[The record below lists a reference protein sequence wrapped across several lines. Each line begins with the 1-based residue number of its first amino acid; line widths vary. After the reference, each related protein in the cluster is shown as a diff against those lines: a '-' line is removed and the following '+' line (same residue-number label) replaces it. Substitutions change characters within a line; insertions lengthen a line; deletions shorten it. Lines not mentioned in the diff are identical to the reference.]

1 MSAHIEKLKERL
13 ASGEISMEEFVQMKA
28 LITDDSEDT
37 NSPSAKIFGKVSGFV
52 QDKMNKGQETNS
64 TRIEIS
70 NKEFGTII
78 FEGDALVISGE
89 RRLLSSIASVNYG
102 SGSFSFNFV
111 PMEKATYVRVVFDDG
126 SVFNISEDRVYT
138 SFGAHGKLTKLYTQL
153 AKATSQKRL
162 NALAGRLRANG
173 QILLSSDVQLMRD
186 GTVSDGRSMVNLKK
200 AATNGD
206 IGIGM
211 EWQSLG
217 LSNGSNPNLISL
229 SETKIKTRYSFG
241 FGGNAGSAKPGI
253 IQFII
258 THEDQDVAKSLLLWL
273 SKDENFL

>member
-28 LITDDSEDT
+28 LINDDNEDT

-52 QDKMNKGQETNS
+52 QDKMNKGLETNS

-70 NKEFGTII
+70 NKEFGSII
-78 FEGDALVISGE
+78 LEDDALVISGE
-89 RRLLSSIASVNYG
+89 RRLVSSIASVNYG
-102 SGSFSFNFV
+102 SGSFSFNFI

-126 SVFNISEDRVYT
+126 NVFNISEDRVYT

-186 GTVSDGRSMVNLKK
+186 GTVSDGKSIVNLKK
-200 AATNGD
+200 AATTVT
-206 IGIGM
+206 
-211 EWQSLG
+211 L
-217 LSNGSNPNLISL
+217 
-229 SETKIKTRYSFG
+229 
-241 FGGNAGSAKPGI
+241 
-253 IQFII
+253 
-258 THEDQDVAKSLLLWL
+258 V
-273 SKDENFL
+273 